1 MNVQQ
6 IRDEITK
13 IDALLVQVE
22 SDIAKA
28 RADQLDNPSAIEKEY
43 RTIIS
48 SLSNIPPSTP
58 FGALGSGDTEMV
70 DESSAVAAPDAFTFF
85 GLVQAFVD
93 DAVVIKC
100 LASVFGDV
108 TGVTPTQLEDSLA
121 IVERVL
127 DRDSRADLLNAIVK
141 RIAVLARDGSHAH
154 IVAVA
159 CELLQ
164 KKPGAVNTSLMEL
177 ASAWSVDG
185 LDVALHARVAL
196 IYFLA
201 EVHGCYGD
209 ISTLTDVVVQK
220 AVSAVEAGSP
230 SVVSLRVAFMILR
243 LMSRTGKSFTPF
255 PTWINYLEK
264 CLLAS
269 SDNTGALTRPT
280 DLHCLVCVVA
290 HNKSL
295 SHSGLRNLMIEK
307 LTTSTGIPSAVEVE
321 GTLDAL
327 LEMRATSD
335 KVMSDIVAI
344 KKRISAISFRSHLWE
359 LVHFLIETGDKSTG
373 SVITRSIVDRRDLFI
388 PTEVEPDVSL
398 LVGVLHLAAISSTVS
413 GTIIPESII
422 LLKKYSQAVIGFLTQ
437 QGRIEL
443 VHQLFAVLLPTVNLT
458 SIDIPVVAPV
468 DSFEASADFERV
480 VRVLGLLGHS
490 PVAFGDNRDAFT
502 VCASV
507 DGLRTDIAFIEQKI
521 CILIEQEAIYSVSGK
536 HYAVTGPTNLKAN
549 ILAHKKGFKVII
561 VVPQMYPDDK
571 SLLNLLTSPLSKVSV
586 NSVISVESGAAI
598 ELVNNQKVQKIQLKT
613 KSEVEI
619 ARSLFHILRSSVH
632 VQHLSLSGVVAGNH
646 FLTQVLSEFL
656 ATYIV
661 KFKHD
666 LRVDMLDSRYAV
678 DSILKVLESVNSAG
692 NASGGFG
699 AVELR
704 IACPHPAAV
713 METFNNLHRNSVV
726 RVALGVPQTPEKN
739 TIYLS

>member
-6 IRDEITK
+6 IRDELTK

-22 SDIAKA
+22 SDITKA
-28 RADQLDNPSAIEKEY
+28 RTDQLDDPSAIEKEY
-43 RTIIS
+43 LTIIS

-121 IVERVL
+121 IVERVS
-127 DRDSRADLLNAIVK
+127 DANSRAHLLNAIVK
-141 RIAVLARDGSHAH
+141 RIAVQARDGSHAQ
-154 IVAVA
+154 IVSAA
-159 CELLQ
+159 CQLLAKQ
-164 KKPGAVNTSLMEL
+164 PGEINMSLVEL
-177 ASAWSVDG
+177 ASAWSADG
-185 LDVALHARVAL
+185 LDVPLHAKLELGV
-196 IYFLA
+196 FLSA
-201 EVHGCYGD
+201 VYGNHAD
-209 ISTLTDVVVQK
+209 IGKFIDTVVEE
-220 AVSAVEAGSP
+220 AVSAVEAGS
-230 SVVSLRVAFMILR
+230 SSAVSLRVAFQILR
-243 LMSRTGKSFTPF
+243 LMSRTGKSVVI

-264 CLLAS
+264 CLLVS

-280 DLHCLVCVVA
+280 HLHCLVIEVA
-290 HNKSL
+290 HHELL
-295 SHSGLRNLMIEK
+295 SHSGLRNMIIEK

-327 LEMRATSD
+327 LAMRATSD

-344 KKRISAISFRSHLWE
+344 KKRISGISSRSHLVE

-373 SVITRSIVDRRDLFI
+373 SVITRSIMDRRDLYI

-398 LVGVLHLAAISSTVS
+398 LVSVLHLAAISSTVS

-422 LLKKYSQAVIGFLTQ
+422 LLKKYSQAVIAFLTQ

-443 VHQLFAVLLPTVNLT
+443 VHQLFAVLLPTVDLT
-458 SIDIPVVAPV
+458 SMDIPVVAPV
-468 DSFEASADFERV
+468 DSFEASADTDRV
-480 VRVLGLLGHS
+480 IRVLGLLGHS
-490 PVAFGDNRDAFT
+490 SVASRESGDAFT

-507 DGLRTDIAFIEQKI
+507 DGLITDIAFIEEKI

-586 NSVISVESGAAI
+586 NAVISVDSGAAI
-598 ELVNNQKVQKIQLKT
+598 ELVNNQKVQKIELKT

-619 ARSLFHILRSSVH
+619 ARALFHILRSSVH
-632 VQHLSLSGVVAGNH
+632 VQHLSFPGVVAGNH

-666 LRVDMLDSRYAV
+666 LRVDILDSRFAV
-678 DSILKVLESVNSAG
+678 DSVLKVLESVNSAG
-692 NASGGFG
+692 NASAGFG
-699 AVELR
+699 AMELR
-704 IACPHPAAV
+704 IACPEVAAV
-713 METFNNLHRNSVV
+713 METFNNMHRNSVV
-726 RVALGVPQTPEKN
+726 RVALDVPQTPEKN